1 MLQRDRKMFKL
12 IYKNYIKKFVVL
24 CFLSVLLAG
33 CSKSVKEETAQVVV
47 KKENKPPE
55 KEVQPEEKQKEKLS
69 EMYNWDNARIP
80 SDWYYPNFGEGQILQ
95 NQDYIFYP
103 EDGNKIA
110 RISKSDGSKEIIC
123 EFDFIEDKFIHYCL
137 SEDGMFVEYNSN
149 IYSCGFDGE
158 NMHKIIS
165 RKKLKKQ
172 ITSIKDDGWDRWYG
186 GAKTLYFYKDNLY
199 LVSYYYMWKLDLT
212 TKKITQMS
220 ETTFGGGCFCGGSL
234 YYIADGRSMVYRTD
248 INTGKRTRILGT
260 GERWSKENSKRFKTY
275 SGLTEVDGKVYY
287 VQIGKKTSVYMY
299 REGKKDKK
307 IYDFDKMPVIY
318 SIRSDSGKI
327 AIKYKYNTDKPYNII
342 IYDIKSSTA
351 SKIKN
356 IKDCV
361 GLVYFVDD
369 MIFYGNQP
377 LESTNEYLL
386 YKVY

>member
-1 MLQRDRKMFKL
+1 MFKL
-12 IYKNYIKKFVVL
+12 IGKNYIKKFVALLFLCVVL
-24 CFLSVLLAG
+24 TG
-33 CSKSVKEETAQVVV
+33 CSKSVKEETTQVVV
-47 KKENKPPE
+47 KEENKQPD
-55 KEVQPEEKQKEKLS
+55 KEVQPEEKQKKKLS
-69 EMYNWDNARIP
+69 EIYDWDNARIP
-80 SDWYYPNFGEGQILQ
+80 IDWYYPNFGEGQILQ

-103 EDGNKIA
+103 EDSNKIV

-158 NMHKIIS
+158 NIHKIIS
-165 RKKLKKQ
+165 RKKLKQQ
-172 ITSIKDDGWDRWYG
+172 ITAIKDDGWYG
-186 GAKTLYFYKDNLY
+186 GVKTLYFYKDNLY
-199 LVSYYYMWKLDLT
+199 MVSYFYMWKLDLT

-220 ETTFGGGCFCGGSL
+220 ETTFWDGCFCGDSL
-234 YYIADGRSMVYRTD
+234 YYIIGRTEIYKTD

-260 GERWSKENSKRFKTY
+260 GERWSKENSKRFKNY
-275 SGLTEVDGKVYY
+275 YGLTEVDGKVYY
-287 VQIGKKTSVYMY
+287 VQIGKRTSVYMY

-307 IYDFDKMPVIY
+307 IYDFEEIPVRY

-327 AIKYKYNTDKPYNII
+327 AIHYRYNTSGHDNVI

-356 IKDCV
+356 IKDLS
-361 GLVYFVDD
+361 LVYFVDD
-369 MIFYGNQP
+369 MIFYAGDMSKKN
-377 LESTNEYLL
+377 NKYLL

>member
-12 IYKNYIKKFVVL
+12 IGKNYIKRLITLLFI
-24 CFLSVLLAG
+24 SVLLIG
-33 CSKSVKEETAQVVV
+33 CSQSVKEKTSQVVV
-47 KKENKPPE
+47 KEENTQPD
-55 KEVQPEEKQKEKLS
+55 KEVQPEEKQKKKLS
-69 EMYNWDNARIP
+69 EMYDWDNARIP
-80 SDWYYPNFGEGQILQ
+80 IDWYYPNFGEGQILQ

-158 NMHKIIS
+158 NIRKIIS

-172 ITSIKDDGWDRWYG
+172 MTAIENNKFIGNI
-186 GAKTLYFYKDNLY
+186 ATLYFYKDNLY
-199 LVSYYYMWKLDLT
+199 MVSYYCMWKLDLT

-220 ETTFGGGCFCGGSL
+220 ETTFWDGCFCGDSL
-234 YYIADGRSMVYRTD
+234 YYIIGRTEIYKTD

-260 GERWSKENSKRFKTY
+260 GERWSKENSKRFKNY
-275 SGLTEVDGKVYY
+275 YGLTEVDGKVYY

-307 IYDFDKMPVIY
+307 IYDFEEIPVRY
-318 SIRSDSGKI
+318 NIRSDSGKI
-327 AIKYKYNTDKPYNII
+327 AIHYRYNTSGHDNVI

-356 IKDCV
+356 IKDLS
-361 GLVYFVDD
+361 LVYFVDD
-369 MIFYGNQP
+369 MIFYAGDMSKKN
-377 LESTNEYLL
+377 NKYLL

>member
-12 IYKNYIKKFVVL
+12 IGKNYIKRLITLLFI
-24 CFLSVLLAG
+24 SVLLIG
-33 CSKSVKEETAQVVV
+33 CSQSVKEKTSQVVV
-47 KKENKPPE
+47 KEENTQSD
-55 KEVQPEEKQKEKLS
+55 KEVQPEEKQKKKLS
-69 EMYNWDNARIP
+69 EMYDWDNARIP
-80 SDWYYPNFGEGQILQ
+80 IDWYYPSFGEGQILQ

-103 EDGNKIA
+103 EDGNKIVH
-110 RISKSDGSKEIIC
+110 ISKSDGSKEIIC

-158 NMHKIIS
+158 NIRKIIS

-172 ITSIKDDGWDRWYG
+172 MTAIENNKFIGNI
-186 GAKTLYFYKDNLY
+186 ATLYFYKDNLY
-199 LVSYYYMWKLDLT
+199 MVSYYCMWKLDLT

-220 ETTFGGGCFCGGSL
+220 ETTFWDGCFCGDSL
-234 YYIADGRSMVYRTD
+234 YYIIGRTEIYKTD

-260 GERWSKENSKRFKTY
+260 GERWSKENSKRFKNY
-275 SGLTEVDGKVYY
+275 YGLTEVDGKVYY
-287 VQIGKKTSVYMY
+287 VQIGKRTSVYMY

-307 IYDFDKMPVIY
+307 IYDFEEIPVRY
-318 SIRSDSGKI
+318 NIRSDSGKI
-327 AIKYKYNTDKPYNII
+327 AIHYRYNTSGHDNVI

-356 IKDCV
+356 IKDLS
-361 GLVYFVDD
+361 LVYFVDD
-369 MIFYGNQP
+369 MIFYAGDMSKKN
-377 LESTNEYLL
+377 NKYLL

>member
-1 MLQRDRKMFKL
+1 MFKL
-12 IYKNYIKKFVVL
+12 IGKNYIKKFVALLFLCVVL
-24 CFLSVLLAG
+24 TG
-33 CSKSVKEETAQVVV
+33 CSKSVKEETTQVVV
-47 KKENKPPE
+47 KEENKQPD
-55 KEVQPEEKQKEKLS
+55 KEVQPEEKQKKKLS
-69 EMYNWDNARIP
+69 EIYDWDNARIP
-80 SDWYYPNFGEGQILQ
+80 LDWYYPNFGEGQILQ

-158 NMHKIIS
+158 NIRKIIS
-165 RKKLKKQ
+165 RKKLKQQ
-172 ITSIKDDGWDRWYG
+172 ITAIKNNKFIGNI
-186 GAKTLYFYKDNLY
+186 ATLYFYKGNLY
-199 LVSYYYMWKLDLT
+199 MVSYYRVWKLDLT
-212 TKKITQMS
+212 TKKITKMLKN
-220 ETTFGGGCFCGGSL
+220 TFWGGCFCGNAL
-234 YYIADGRSMVYRTD
+234 YYMPRRSSIVYKTD

-260 GERWSKENSKRFKTY
+260 GERWSKKNSKRFKTY

-307 IYDFDKMPVIY
+307 IYDFEEIPVRY
-318 SIRSDSGKI
+318 SIHSDSGKI
-327 AIKYKYNTDKPYNII
+327 AIHYRYTTGGHDNVI

-356 IKDCV
+356 IKELS
-361 GLVYFVDD
+361 LVYFVDD
-369 MIFYGNQP
+369 MIFYAGDMSKKN
-377 LESTNEYLL
+377 NKYLL

>member
-1 MLQRDRKMFKL
+1 MFKL
-12 IYKNYIKKFVVL
+12 AGKNYIKKFIIL
-24 CFLSVLLAG
+24 CFLPVLLTG
-33 CSKSVKEETAQVVV
+33 CSQSVKGETAQVVV
-47 KKENKPPE
+47 KEENKPPE
-55 KEVQPEEKQKEKLS
+55 KEVQPEEKQKKKLS
-69 EMYNWDNARIP
+69 EIYDWDNARIP
-80 SDWYYPNFGEGQILQ
+80 IDWYYPNFGEGQILQ

-137 SEDGMFVEYNSN
+137 SEDGMFVEYNCN

-172 ITSIKDDGWDRWYG
+172 MTAIKNNKFIGNI
-186 GAKTLYFYKDNLY
+186 ATLYFYKGNLY
-199 LVSYYYMWKLDLT
+199 MVSYYRVWKLDLT
-212 TKKITQMS
+212 TKKITKMLKN
-220 ETTFGGGCFCGGSL
+220 TFWGGCFCGNAL
-234 YYIADGRSMVYRTD
+234 YYMPRRSSIVYKTD

-260 GERWSKENSKRFKTY
+260 GERWSKENSKRFKNY
-275 SGLTEVDGKVYY
+275 YGLTEVDGKVYY

-307 IYDFDKMPVIY
+307 IYDFEEIPVRY
-318 SIRSDSGKI
+318 SIHSDSGKI
-327 AIKYKYNTDKPYNII
+327 AIHYRYTTGGHDNVI

-356 IKDCV
+356 IKDLS
-361 GLVYFVDD
+361 LVYFVDD
-369 MIFYGNQP
+369 MIFYAGDMSKKN
-377 LESTNEYLL
+377 NKYLL

>member
-12 IYKNYIKKFVVL
+12 IGKNHIKRLITLLFM
-24 CFLSVLLAG
+24 SVLLIE
-33 CSKSVKEETAQVVV
+33 CSQPVKEQTSHIVVKEE
-47 KKENKPPE
+47 NKQPD
-55 KEVQPEEKQKEKLS
+55 KEVHPEEKQKKKLS
-69 EMYNWDNARIP
+69 EIYDWDNARIP
-80 SDWYYPNFGEGQILQ
+80 IDWYYPNFGEGQILQ

-158 NMHKIIS
+158 NIRKIIS

-172 ITSIKDDGWDRWYG
+172 MTAIKNNKFIGNI
-186 GAKTLYFYKDNLY
+186 ATLYFYKGNLY
-199 LVSYYYMWKLDLT
+199 MVSYYRVWKLDLT
-212 TKKITQMS
+212 TKKITKMLKN
-220 ETTFGGGCFCGGSL
+220 TFWGGCFCGNAL
-234 YYIADGRSMVYRTD
+234 YYMPRRSSIVYKTD

-260 GERWSKENSKRFKTY
+260 GERWSKENSKRFKNY
-275 SGLTEVDGKVYY
+275 YGLTEVDGKVYY

-307 IYDFDKMPVIY
+307 IYDFEEIPVRY

-327 AIKYKYNTDKPYNII
+327 AIHYRYTTGGHDNVI

-356 IKDCV
+356 IKDLS
-361 GLVYFVDD
+361 LVYFVDD
-369 MIFYGNQP
+369 MIFYAGDM
-377 LESTNEYLL
+377 SKKTNKYLL
-386 YKVY
+386 YRVY

>member
-1 MLQRDRKMFKL
+1 MFKL
-12 IYKNYIKKFVVL
+12 IGKNYIKKFVALLFLCVVL
-24 CFLSVLLAG
+24 TG
-33 CSKSVKEETAQVVV
+33 CSKSVKEETTQVVV
-47 KKENKPPE
+47 KEENEQPD
-55 KEVQPEEKQKEKLS
+55 KEVQPEEKQKKKLS
-69 EMYNWDNARIP
+69 EMYDWDNARIP
-80 SDWYYPNFGEGQILQ
+80 IDWYYPNFGEGQILQ

-158 NMHKIIS
+158 NIRKIIS

-172 ITSIKDDGWDRWYG
+172 MTAIKNNKFIGNI
-186 GAKTLYFYKDNLY
+186 ATLYFYKGNLY
-199 LVSYYYMWKLDLT
+199 MVSYYRVWKLDLT
-212 TKKITQMS
+212 TKKITKMLKN
-220 ETTFGGGCFCGGSL
+220 TFWGGCFCGNAL
-234 YYIADGRSMVYRTD
+234 YYMPRRSSIVYKTD

-260 GERWSKENSKRFKTY
+260 GERWSKENSKRFKNY
-275 SGLTEVDGKVYY
+275 YGLTEVDGKVYY

-307 IYDFDKMPVIY
+307 IYDFEEIPVRY

-327 AIKYKYNTDKPYNII
+327 AIHYRYTTGGHDNVI

-356 IKDCV
+356 IKDLS
-361 GLVYFVDD
+361 LVYFVDD
-369 MIFYGNQP
+369 MIFYAGDM
-377 LESTNEYLL
+377 SKKTNKYLL
-386 YKVY
+386 YRVY

>member
-12 IYKNYIKKFVVL
+12 IGKNYIKRLITLLFI
-24 CFLSVLLAG
+24 SVLLIG
-33 CSKSVKEETAQVVV
+33 CSQSVKEKTSQVVV
-47 KKENKPPE
+47 KEENTQPD
-55 KEVQPEEKQKEKLS
+55 KEVQPEEKQKKKLS
-69 EMYNWDNARIP
+69 EMYDWDNARIP
-80 SDWYYPNFGEGQILQ
+80 IDWYYPSFGEGQILQ

-103 EDGNKIA
+103 EDGNKIV

-158 NMHKIIS
+158 NIRKIIS

-172 ITSIKDDGWDRWYG
+172 MTAIENNKFIGNI
-186 GAKTLYFYKDNLY
+186 ATLYFYKDNLY
-199 LVSYYYMWKLDLT
+199 MVSYYCMWKLDLT

-220 ETTFGGGCFCGGSL
+220 ETTFWDGCFCGDSL
-234 YYIADGRSMVYRTD
+234 YYIIGRTEIYKTD

-260 GERWSKENSKRFKTY
+260 GERWSKENSKRFKNY
-275 SGLTEVDGKVYY
+275 YGLTEVDGKVYY
-287 VQIGKKTSVYMY
+287 VQIGKRTSVYMY

-307 IYDFDKMPVIY
+307 IYDFEEIPVRY

-327 AIKYKYNTDKPYNII
+327 AIHYRYNTSGHDNVI

-356 IKDCV
+356 IKDLS
-361 GLVYFVDD
+361 LVYFVDD
-369 MIFYGNQP
+369 MIFYAGDMSKKN
-377 LESTNEYLL
+377 NKYLL

>member
-12 IYKNYIKKFVVL
+12 IGKNYIKRLITLLFI
-24 CFLSVLLAG
+24 SVLLIG
-33 CSKSVKEETAQVVV
+33 CSQSVKEKTSQVVV
-47 KKENKPPE
+47 KEENTQPD
-55 KEVQPEEKQKEKLS
+55 KEVQPEEKQKKKLS
-69 EMYNWDNARIP
+69 EMYDWDNARIP
-80 SDWYYPNFGEGQILQ
+80 IDWYYPSFGEGQILQ

-103 EDGNKIA
+103 EDGNKIV

-158 NMHKIIS
+158 NIRKIIS

-172 ITSIKDDGWDRWYG
+172 MTAIENNKFIGNI
-186 GAKTLYFYKDNLY
+186 ATLYFYKDNLY
-199 LVSYYYMWKLDLT
+199 MVSYYCMWKLDLT

-220 ETTFGGGCFCGGSL
+220 ETTFWDGCFCGDSL
-234 YYIADGRSMVYRTD
+234 YYIIGRTEIYKTD

-260 GERWSKENSKRFKTY
+260 GERWSKENSKRFKNY
-275 SGLTEVDGKVYY
+275 YGLTEVDGKVYY

-307 IYDFDKMPVIY
+307 IYDFEEIPVRY
-318 SIRSDSGKI
+318 SICSDSGKI
-327 AIKYKYNTDKPYNII
+327 AIHYRYNTGGHDNVI

-356 IKDCV
+356 IKDLS
-361 GLVYFVDD
+361 LVYFVDD
-369 MIFYGNQP
+369 MIFYAGDMSKKN
-377 LESTNEYLL
+377 NKYLL

>member
-1 MLQRDRKMFKL
+1 MFKL
-12 IYKNYIKKFVVL
+12 IGKNYIKKFVALLFLCVVL
-24 CFLSVLLAG
+24 TG
-33 CSKSVKEETAQVVV
+33 CSKSVKEETTQVVV
-47 KKENKPPE
+47 KEENEQPD
-55 KEVQPEEKQKEKLS
+55 KEVQPEEKQKKKLS
-69 EMYNWDNARIP
+69 EMYDWNNARIP
-80 SDWYYPNFGEGQILQ
+80 LDWYYPNFGEGQILQ

-103 EDGNKIA
+103 EDGNKIV

-158 NMHKIIS
+158 NIRKIIS

-172 ITSIKDDGWDRWYG
+172 MTAIKNNKFIGNI
-186 GAKTLYFYKDNLY
+186 ATLYFYKGNLY
-199 LVSYYYMWKLDLT
+199 MVSYYRVWKLDLT
-212 TKKITQMS
+212 TKKITKMLKN
-220 ETTFGGGCFCGGSL
+220 TFWGGCFCGNAL
-234 YYIADGRSMVYRTD
+234 YYMPRRSSIVYKTD

-260 GERWSKENSKRFKTY
+260 GERWSKENSKRFKNY
-275 SGLTEVDGKVYY
+275 YGLTEVDGKVYY

-307 IYDFDKMPVIY
+307 IYDFEEIPVRY

-327 AIKYKYNTDKPYNII
+327 AIHYRYTTGGHDNVI

-356 IKDCV
+356 IKDLS
-361 GLVYFVDD
+361 LVYFVDD
-369 MIFYGNQP
+369 MIFYAGDM
-377 LESTNEYLL
+377 SKKTNKYLL
-386 YKVY
+386 YRVY

>member
-12 IYKNYIKKFVVL
+12 IYKNCIKKFAAL
-24 CFLSVLLAG
+24 LFMSVLLIG
-33 CSKSVKEETAQVVV
+33 CSQPVKEKTSQVVV
-47 KKENKPPE
+47 KEENMQLD

-69 EMYNWDNARIP
+69 EMYDWDNARIP
-80 SDWYYPNFGEGQILQ
+80 SNWYYPNFGEGQILQ

-103 EDGNKIA
+103 EDSNKIV

-158 NMHKIIS
+158 NIRKIIS

-172 ITSIKDDGWDRWYG
+172 MTAIENNKFIGNI
-186 GAKTLYFYKDNLY
+186 ATLYFYKDNLY
-199 LVSYYYMWKLDLT
+199 MVSYYCMWKLDLT

-220 ETTFGGGCFCGGSL
+220 ETTFWDGCFCGDSL
-234 YYIADGRSMVYRTD
+234 YYIIGRTEIYKTD

-260 GERWSKENSKRFKTY
+260 GERWSKENSKRFKNY
-275 SGLTEVDGKVYY
+275 YGLTEVDGKVYY

-307 IYDFDKMPVIY
+307 IYDFEEIPVRY
-318 SIRSDSGKI
+318 NIRSDSGKI
-327 AIKYKYNTDKPYNII
+327 AIHYRYNTSGHDNVI

-356 IKDCV
+356 IKDLS
-361 GLVYFVDD
+361 LVYFVDD
-369 MIFYGNQP
+369 MIFYAGDMSKKN
-377 LESTNEYLL
+377 NKYLL

>member
-1 MLQRDRKMFKL
+1 MFKL
-12 IYKNYIKKFVVL
+12 AGKNYIKKFIIL
-24 CFLSVLLAG
+24 CFLPVLLTG
-33 CSKSVKEETAQVVV
+33 CSQSVKGETAQVVV
-47 KKENKPPE
+47 KEENKPPE
-55 KEVQPEEKQKEKLS
+55 KEVQPEEKQKKKLS
-69 EMYNWDNARIP
+69 EIYDWDNARIP
-80 SDWYYPNFGEGQILQ
+80 IDWYYPNFGEGQILQ

-158 NMHKIIS
+158 NIRKIIS

-172 ITSIKDDGWDRWYG
+172 MTAIKNNKFIGNI
-186 GAKTLYFYKDNLY
+186 ATLYFYKGNLY
-199 LVSYYYMWKLDLT
+199 MVSYYRVWKLDLT
-212 TKKITQMS
+212 TKKITKMLKN
-220 ETTFGGGCFCGGSL
+220 TFWGGCFCGNAL
-234 YYIADGRSMVYRTD
+234 YYMPRRSSIVYKTD

-260 GERWSKENSKRFKTY
+260 GERWSKENSKRFKNY
-275 SGLTEVDGKVYY
+275 YGLTEVDGKVYY

-307 IYDFDKMPVIY
+307 IYDFEEIPVRY
-318 SIRSDSGKI
+318 SIHSDSGKI
-327 AIKYKYNTDKPYNII
+327 AIHYRYTTGGHDNVI

-356 IKDCV
+356 IKDLS
-361 GLVYFVDD
+361 LVYFVDD
-369 MIFYGNQP
+369 MIFYAGDMSKKN
-377 LESTNEYLL
+377 NKYLL

>member
-12 IYKNYIKKFVVL
+12 IGKNHIKRLITLLFM
-24 CFLSVLLAG
+24 SVLLIG
-33 CSKSVKEETAQVVV
+33 CSQPVKEQTSHIVVKEE
-47 KKENKPPE
+47 NKQPD
-55 KEVQPEEKQKEKLS
+55 KEVHPEEKQKKKLS
-69 EMYNWDNARIP
+69 EIYDWDNARIP
-80 SDWYYPNFGEGQILQ
+80 IDWYYPNFGEGQILQ

-158 NMHKIIS
+158 NIRKIIS

-172 ITSIKDDGWDRWYG
+172 MTAIKNNKFIGNI
-186 GAKTLYFYKDNLY
+186 ATLYFYKGNLY
-199 LVSYYYMWKLDLT
+199 MVSYYRVWKLDLT
-212 TKKITQMS
+212 TKKITKMLKN
-220 ETTFGGGCFCGGSL
+220 TFWGGCFCGNAL
-234 YYIADGRSMVYRTD
+234 YYMPRRSSIVYKTD

-260 GERWSKENSKRFKTY
+260 GERWSKENSKRFKNY
-275 SGLTEVDGKVYY
+275 YGLTEVDGKVYY

-307 IYDFDKMPVIY
+307 IYDFEEIPVRY

-327 AIKYKYNTDKPYNII
+327 AIHYRYTTGGHDNVI

-356 IKDCV
+356 IKDLS
-361 GLVYFVDD
+361 LVYFVDD
-369 MIFYGNQP
+369 MIFYAGDMSKKN
-377 LESTNEYLL
+377 NKYLL

>member
-12 IYKNYIKKFVVL
+12 IGKNYIKRLITLLFI
-24 CFLSVLLAG
+24 SVLLIG
-33 CSKSVKEETAQVVV
+33 CSQSVKEKTSQVVV
-47 KKENKPPE
+47 KEENTQPD
-55 KEVQPEEKQKEKLS
+55 KEVQPEEKQKKKLS
-69 EMYNWDNARIP
+69 EMYDWDNARIP
-80 SDWYYPNFGEGQILQ
+80 IDWYYPSFGEGQILQ

-103 EDGNKIA
+103 EDGNKIV

-158 NMHKIIS
+158 NIRKIIS

-172 ITSIKDDGWDRWYG
+172 MTAIENNKFIGNI
-186 GAKTLYFYKDNLY
+186 ATLYFYKDNLY
-199 LVSYYYMWKLDLT
+199 MVSYYCMWKLDLT

-220 ETTFGGGCFCGGSL
+220 ETTFWDGCFCGDSL
-234 YYIADGRSMVYRTD
+234 YYIIGRTEIYKTD

-260 GERWSKENSKRFKTY
+260 GERWSKENSKRFKNY
-275 SGLTEVDGKVYY
+275 YGLTEVDGKVYY
-287 VQIGKKTSVYMY
+287 VQIGKRTSVYMY

-307 IYDFDKMPVIY
+307 IYDFEEIPVRY

-327 AIKYKYNTDKPYNII
+327 AIHYRYTTGGHDNVI

-356 IKDCV
+356 IKDLS
-361 GLVYFVDD
+361 LVYFVDD
-369 MIFYGNQP
+369 MIFYAGDMSKKN
-377 LESTNEYLL
+377 NKYLL

>member
-12 IYKNYIKKFVVL
+12 IGKNYIKRLITLLFI
-24 CFLSVLLAG
+24 SVLLIG
-33 CSKSVKEETAQVVV
+33 CSQSVKEKTSQVVV
-47 KKENKPPE
+47 KEENTQPD
-55 KEVQPEEKQKEKLS
+55 KEVQPEEKQKKKLS
-69 EMYNWDNARIP
+69 EMYDWDNARIP
-80 SDWYYPNFGEGQILQ
+80 IDWYYPSFGEGQILQ

-103 EDGNKIA
+103 EDSNKIV

-158 NMHKIIS
+158 NIRKIIS

-172 ITSIKDDGWDRWYG
+172 MTAIKNNKFIGNI
-186 GAKTLYFYKDNLY
+186 ATLYFYKGNLY
-199 LVSYYYMWKLDLT
+199 MVSYYRVWKLDLT
-212 TKKITQMS
+212 TKKITKMLKN
-220 ETTFGGGCFCGGSL
+220 TFWGGCFCGNAL
-234 YYIADGRSMVYRTD
+234 YYMPRRSSIVYKTD

-260 GERWSKENSKRFKTY
+260 GERWSKENSKRFKNY
-275 SGLTEVDGKVYY
+275 YGLTEVDGKVYY

-307 IYDFDKMPVIY
+307 IYDFEEIPVRY
-318 SIRSDSGKI
+318 NIRSDSGKI
-327 AIKYKYNTDKPYNII
+327 AIHYRYNTSGHDNVI

-356 IKDCV
+356 IKDLS
-361 GLVYFVDD
+361 LVYFVDD
-369 MIFYGNQP
+369 MIFYAGDMSKKN
-377 LESTNEYLL
+377 NKYLL

>member
-1 MLQRDRKMFKL
+1 MFKL
-12 IYKNYIKKFVVL
+12 IGKNYIKKFVALLFLCVVL
-24 CFLSVLLAG
+24 TG
-33 CSKSVKEETAQVVV
+33 CSKSVKEETTQVVV
-47 KKENKPPE
+47 KEENKQPD
-55 KEVQPEEKQKEKLS
+55 KEVQPEEKQKKKLS
-69 EMYNWDNARIP
+69 EIYDWDNARIP
-80 SDWYYPNFGEGQILQ
+80 IDWYYPNFGKGQILQ

-158 NMHKIIS
+158 NIRKIIS

-172 ITSIKDDGWDRWYG
+172 MTAIKNNKFIGNI
-186 GAKTLYFYKDNLY
+186 ATLYFYKGNLY
-199 LVSYYYMWKLDLT
+199 MVSYYRVWKLDLT
-212 TKKITQMS
+212 TKKITKMLKN
-220 ETTFGGGCFCGGSL
+220 TFWGGCFCGNAL
-234 YYIADGRSMVYRTD
+234 YYMPRRSSIVYKTD

-260 GERWSKENSKRFKTY
+260 GERWSKENSKRFKNY
-275 SGLTEVDGKVYY
+275 YGLTEVDGKVYY

-307 IYDFDKMPVIY
+307 IYDFEEIPVRY
-318 SIRSDSGKI
+318 SIHSDSGKI
-327 AIKYKYNTDKPYNII
+327 AIHYRYTTGGHDNVI

-356 IKDCV
+356 IKDLS
-361 GLVYFVDD
+361 LVYFVDD
-369 MIFYGNQP
+369 MIFYAGDMSKKN
-377 LESTNEYLL
+377 NKYLL

>member
-12 IYKNYIKKFVVL
+12 IGKNYIKRLITLLFI
-24 CFLSVLLAG
+24 SVLLIG
-33 CSKSVKEETAQVVV
+33 CSQSVKEKTSQVVV
-47 KKENKPPE
+47 KEENTQPD
-55 KEVQPEEKQKEKLS
+55 KEVQPEEKQKKKLS
-69 EMYNWDNARIP
+69 EMYDWDNARIP
-80 SDWYYPNFGEGQILQ
+80 IDWYYPSFGEGQILQ

-103 EDGNKIA
+103 EDGNKIV

-158 NMHKIIS
+158 NIRKIIS

-172 ITSIKDDGWDRWYG
+172 MTAIENNKFIGNI
-186 GAKTLYFYKDNLY
+186 ATLYFYKDNLY
-199 LVSYYYMWKLDLT
+199 MVSYYCMWKLDLT

-220 ETTFGGGCFCGGSL
+220 ETTFWDGCFCGDSL
-234 YYIADGRSMVYRTD
+234 YYIIGRTEIYKTD

-260 GERWSKENSKRFKTY
+260 GERWSKENSKRFKNY
-275 SGLTEVDGKVYY
+275 YGLTEVDGKVYY

-307 IYDFDKMPVIY
+307 IYDFDEMPVIY
-318 SIRSDSGKI
+318 SIYSDSGKI
-327 AIKYKYNTDKPYNII
+327 AIEYKYNTDKPYNII
-342 IYDIKSSTA
+342 IYDIKSSTT

-356 IKDCV
+356 IKDFS

-369 MIFYGNQP
+369 IIFYTNRV

>member
-12 IYKNYIKKFVVL
+12 IGKNYIKRLITLLFI
-24 CFLSVLLAG
+24 SVLLIG
-33 CSKSVKEETAQVVV
+33 CSQSVKEKTSQVVV
-47 KKENKPPE
+47 KEENTQSD
-55 KEVQPEEKQKEKLS
+55 KEVQPEEKQKKKLS
-69 EMYNWDNARIP
+69 EMYDWDNARIP
-80 SDWYYPNFGEGQILQ
+80 IDWYYPNFGEGQILQ

-103 EDGNKIA
+103 EDGNKIV

-158 NMHKIIS
+158 NIRKIIS

-172 ITSIKDDGWDRWYG
+172 MTAIENNKFIGNI
-186 GAKTLYFYKDNLY
+186 ATLYFYKDNLY
-199 LVSYYYMWKLDLT
+199 MVSYYCMWKLDLT

-220 ETTFGGGCFCGGSL
+220 ETTFWDGCFCGDSL
-234 YYIADGRSMVYRTD
+234 YYIIGRTEIYKTD

-260 GERWSKENSKRFKTY
+260 GERWSKENSKRFKNY
-275 SGLTEVDGKVYY
+275 YGLTEVDGKVYY

-307 IYDFDKMPVIY
+307 IYDFEEIPVRY
-318 SIRSDSGKI
+318 NIRSDSGKI
-327 AIKYKYNTDKPYNII
+327 AIHYRYNTSGHDNVI

-356 IKDCV
+356 IKDLS
-361 GLVYFVDD
+361 LVYFVDD
-369 MIFYGNQP
+369 MIFYAGDMSKKN
-377 LESTNEYLL
+377 NKYLL

>member
-1 MLQRDRKMFKL
+1 MLKRDRKMFKL
-12 IYKNYIKKFVVL
+12 IGKNHIKRLITLLFM
-24 CFLSVLLAG
+24 SVLLIG
-33 CSKSVKEETAQVVV
+33 CSQSVKEQTSHIVV
-47 KKENKPPE
+47 KEENKQPD
-55 KEVQPEEKQKEKLS
+55 KEVHPEEKQKKKLS
-69 EMYNWDNARIP
+69 EIYDWDNARIP
-80 SDWYYPNFGEGQILQ
+80 IDWYYPNFGEGQILQ

-158 NMHKIIS
+158 NIRKIIS

-172 ITSIKDDGWDRWYG
+172 MTAIKNNKFIGNI
-186 GAKTLYFYKDNLY
+186 ATLYFYKGNLY
-199 LVSYYYMWKLDLT
+199 MVSYYRVWKLDLT
-212 TKKITQMS
+212 TKKITKMLKN
-220 ETTFGGGCFCGGSL
+220 TFWGGCFCGNAL
-234 YYIADGRSMVYRTD
+234 YYMPRRSSIVYKTD
-248 INTGKRTRILGT
+248 INTGKRTRVLGT
-260 GERWSKENSKRFKTY
+260 GERWSKENSKRFKNY
-275 SGLTEVDGKVYY
+275 YGLTEVDGKVYY

-307 IYDFDKMPVIY
+307 IYDFEEIPVRY
-318 SIRSDSGKI
+318 SIHSDSGKI
-327 AIKYKYNTDKPYNII
+327 AIHYRYTTGGHDNVI

-356 IKDCV
+356 IKDLS
-361 GLVYFVDD
+361 LVYFVDD
-369 MIFYGNQP
+369 MIFYAGDMSKKN
-377 LESTNEYLL
+377 NKYLL

>member
-1 MLQRDRKMFKL
+1 MFKL
-12 IYKNYIKKFVVL
+12 IGKNYIKKFVALLFLCVVL
-24 CFLSVLLAG
+24 TG
-33 CSKSVKEETAQVVV
+33 CSKSVKEETTQVVV
-47 KKENKPPE
+47 KEENEQPD
-55 KEVQPEEKQKEKLS
+55 KEVQPEEKQKKKLS
-69 EMYNWDNARIP
+69 EMYDWNNARIP
-80 SDWYYPNFGEGQILQ
+80 LDWYYPNFGEGQILQ

-103 EDGNKIA
+103 EDGNKIV

-158 NMHKIIS
+158 NIRKIIS

-172 ITSIKDDGWDRWYG
+172 MTAIKNNKFIGNI
-186 GAKTLYFYKDNLY
+186 ATLYFYKGNLY
-199 LVSYYYMWKLDLT
+199 MVSYYRVWKLDLT
-212 TKKITQMS
+212 TKKITKMLKN
-220 ETTFGGGCFCGGSL
+220 TFWGGCFCGNAL
-234 YYIADGRSMVYRTD
+234 YYMPRRSSIVYKTD

-260 GERWSKENSKRFKTY
+260 GERWSKENSKRFKNY
-275 SGLTEVDGKVYY
+275 YGLTEVDGKVYY

-307 IYDFDKMPVIY
+307 IYDFEEIPVRY

-327 AIKYKYNTDKPYNII
+327 AIHYRYNTSGHDNVI

-356 IKDCV
+356 IKDLS
-361 GLVYFVDD
+361 LVYFVDD
-369 MIFYGNQP
+369 MIFYAGDMSKKN
-377 LESTNEYLL
+377 NKYLL

>member
-1 MLQRDRKMFKL
+1 MFKL
-12 IYKNYIKKFVVL
+12 IGKNYIKKFVALLFLCVVL
-24 CFLSVLLAG
+24 TG
-33 CSKSVKEETAQVVV
+33 CSKSVKEETTQVVV
-47 KKENKPPE
+47 KEENKQPD
-55 KEVQPEEKQKEKLS
+55 KEVQPEEKQKKKLS
-69 EMYNWDNARIP
+69 EIYDWDNARIP
-80 SDWYYPNFGEGQILQ
+80 IDWYYPNFGEGQILQ

-158 NMHKIIS
+158 NIRKIIS

-172 ITSIKDDGWDRWYG
+172 MTAIENNKFIGNI
-186 GAKTLYFYKDNLY
+186 ATLYFYKDNLY
-199 LVSYYYMWKLDLT
+199 MVSYYCMWKLDLT

-220 ETTFGGGCFCGGSL
+220 ETTFWDGCFCGDSL
-234 YYIADGRSMVYRTD
+234 YYIIGRTEIYKTD

-260 GERWSKENSKRFKTY
+260 GERWSKENSKRFKNY
-275 SGLTEVDGKVYY
+275 YGLTEVDGKVYY

-307 IYDFDKMPVIY
+307 IYDFEEIPVRY
-318 SIRSDSGKI
+318 NIRSDSGKI
-327 AIKYKYNTDKPYNII
+327 AIHYRYNTSGHDNVI

-356 IKDCV
+356 IKDLS
-361 GLVYFVDD
+361 LVYFVDD
-369 MIFYGNQP
+369 MIFYAGDMSKKN
-377 LESTNEYLL
+377 NKYLL

>member
-1 MLQRDRKMFKL
+1 MFKL
-12 IYKNYIKKFVVL
+12 AGKNYIKKFIIL
-24 CFLSVLLAG
+24 CFLPVLLTG
-33 CSKSVKEETAQVVV
+33 CSQSVKGETAQVVV
-47 KKENKPPE
+47 KEENKPPE
-55 KEVQPEEKQKEKLS
+55 KEVQPEEKQKKKLS
-69 EMYNWDNARIP
+69 EIYDWDNARIP
-80 SDWYYPNFGEGQILQ
+80 IDWYYPNFGEGQILQ

-103 EDGNKIA
+103 EDSNKIA

-137 SEDGMFVEYNSN
+137 SEDGMFVEYNCN

-172 ITSIKDDGWDRWYG
+172 MTAIKNNKFIGNI
-186 GAKTLYFYKDNLY
+186 ATLYFYKGNLY
-199 LVSYYYMWKLDLT
+199 MVSYYRVWKLDLT
-212 TKKITQMS
+212 TKKITKMLKN
-220 ETTFGGGCFCGGSL
+220 TFWGGCFCGNAL
-234 YYIADGRSMVYRTD
+234 YYMPRRSSIVYKTD

-260 GERWSKENSKRFKTY
+260 GERWSKENSKRFKNY
-275 SGLTEVDGKVYY
+275 YGLTEVDGKVYY

-307 IYDFDKMPVIY
+307 IYDFEEIPVRY

-327 AIKYKYNTDKPYNII
+327 AIHYRYNTSGHDNVI

-356 IKDCV
+356 IKDLS
-361 GLVYFVDD
+361 LVYFVDD
-369 MIFYGNQP
+369 MIFYAGDMSKKN
-377 LESTNEYLL
+377 NKYLL

>member
-1 MLQRDRKMFKL
+1 MFKL
-12 IYKNYIKKFVVL
+12 IGKNYIKKFVALLFLCVVL
-24 CFLSVLLAG
+24 TG
-33 CSKSVKEETAQVVV
+33 CSKSVKEETTQVVV
-47 KKENKPPE
+47 KEENKQPD
-55 KEVQPEEKQKEKLS
+55 KEVQPEEKQKKKLS
-69 EMYNWDNARIP
+69 EIYDWDNARIP
-80 SDWYYPNFGEGQILQ
+80 IDWYYPNFGEGQILQ

-103 EDGNKIA
+103 EDSNKIV

-158 NMHKIIS
+158 NIRKIIS

-172 ITSIKDDGWDRWYG
+172 MTAIKNNKFIGNI
-186 GAKTLYFYKDNLY
+186 ATLYFYKGNLY
-199 LVSYYYMWKLDLT
+199 MVSYYRVWKLDLT
-212 TKKITQMS
+212 TKKITKMLKN
-220 ETTFGGGCFCGGSL
+220 TFWGGCFCGNAL
-234 YYIADGRSMVYRTD
+234 YYMPRRSSIVYKTD

-260 GERWSKENSKRFKTY
+260 GERWSKENSKRFKNY
-275 SGLTEVDGKVYY
+275 YGLTEVDGKVYY

-307 IYDFDKMPVIY
+307 IYDFEEIPVRY
-318 SIRSDSGKI
+318 SIHSDSGKI
-327 AIKYKYNTDKPYNII
+327 AIHYRYTTGGHDNVI

-356 IKDCV
+356 IKDLS
-361 GLVYFVDD
+361 LVYFVDD
-369 MIFYGNQP
+369 MIFYAGDMSKKN
-377 LESTNEYLL
+377 NKYLL

>member
-12 IYKNYIKKFVVL
+12 IYKNFIKKFVAL
-24 CFLSVLLAG
+24 LFMFVLLIG
-33 CSKSVKEETAQVVV
+33 CSQSVKEETSQVVV
-47 KKENKPPE
+47 KEENTQPD
-55 KEVQPEEKQKEKLS
+55 KEVHPEEKQKKKLS
-69 EMYNWDNARIP
+69 EMYDWDNARIP
-80 SDWYYPNFGEGQILQ
+80 IDWYYPNFGEGQILQ

-123 EFDFIEDKFIHYCL
+123 EFDFIEDKFMHYCL

-158 NMHKIIS
+158 NIHKIIS

-172 ITSIKDDGWDRWYG
+172 MTAIENNKFIGNID
-186 GAKTLYFYKDNLY
+186 TLYFYKDNLY
-199 LVSYYYMWKLDLT
+199 MVSHYYMWKLDLT

-220 ETTFGGGCFCGGSL
+220 ETTFWNGCFCGDSL
-234 YYIADGRSMVYRTD
+234 YYIAGRTEVYKTD

-260 GERWSKENSKRFKTY
+260 GERWSKENSKRFKNY
-275 SGLTEVDGKVYY
+275 YGLTEVYGKVYY

-299 REGKKDKK
+299 RKGKKDKK
-307 IYDFDKMPVIY
+307 IYDFDKLPIIY
-318 SIRSDSGKI
+318 SIHSDSGKI
-327 AIKYKYNTDKPYNII
+327 AIHYRYNTGGHDNVI

-351 SKIKN
+351 SKIKK
-356 IKDCV
+356 IKDFTS
-361 GLVYFVDD
+361 LVYFVDD
-369 MIFYGNQP
+369 MIFYAGDMSKKN
-377 LESTNEYLL
+377 NKYLL

>member
-1 MLQRDRKMFKL
+1 MLQRDREMFKL
-12 IYKNYIKKFVVL
+12 IYKNYIKKFVAL

-47 KKENKPPE
+47 KEENKPPE
-55 KEVQPEEKQKEKLS
+55 EEVQPEEKQKEKLS
-69 EMYNWDNARIP
+69 EMYDWDNARIP
-80 SDWYYPNFGEGQILQ
+80 IDWYYPNFGEGQILQ

-158 NMHKIIS
+158 NIRKIIS

-172 ITSIKDDGWDRWYG
+172 MTAIKNNKFIGNI
-186 GAKTLYFYKDNLY
+186 ATLYFYKGNLY
-199 LVSYYYMWKLDLT
+199 MVSYYRVWKLDLT
-212 TKKITQMS
+212 TKKITKMLKN
-220 ETTFGGGCFCGGSL
+220 TFWGGCFCGNAL
-234 YYIADGRSMVYRTD
+234 YYMPRRSSIVYKTD

-260 GERWSKENSKRFKTY
+260 GERWSKENSKRFKNY
-275 SGLTEVDGKVYY
+275 YGLTEVDGKVYY

-307 IYDFDKMPVIY
+307 IYDFEEIPVRY
-318 SIRSDSGKI
+318 NIRSDSGKI
-327 AIKYKYNTDKPYNII
+327 AIHYRYNTSGHDNVI

-356 IKDCV
+356 IKDLS
-361 GLVYFVDD
+361 LVYFVDD
-369 MIFYGNQP
+369 MIFYAGDM
-377 LESTNEYLL
+377 SKKTNKYLL
-386 YKVY
+386 YRVY

>member
-12 IYKNYIKKFVVL
+12 IYKNCIKKFAAL
-24 CFLSVLLAG
+24 LFMSVLLIG
-33 CSKSVKEETAQVVV
+33 CSQPVKEKTSQVVV
-47 KKENKPPE
+47 KEENMQLD

-69 EMYNWDNARIP
+69 EMYDWDNARIP
-80 SDWYYPNFGEGQILQ
+80 SNWYYPNFGEGQILQ

-103 EDGNKIA
+103 EDSNKIV

-158 NMHKIIS
+158 NIRKIIS
-165 RKKLKKQ
+165 RKKLKQQ
-172 ITSIKDDGWDRWYG
+172 ITAIKDDGWYG
-186 GAKTLYFYKDNLY
+186 GVKTLYFYKDNLY
-199 LVSYYYMWKLDLT
+199 MVSYFYMWKLDLT
-212 TKKITQMS
+212 TKKIIQMS
-220 ETTFGGGCFCGGSL
+220 EDTTLGGCFCGNAL
-234 YYIADGRSMVYRTD
+234 YYIDIGKSMVYKTD
-248 INTGKRTRILGT
+248 IDTGKRTRILGT
-260 GERWSKENSKRFKTY
+260 GERWSKKNSKRFKTY
-275 SGLTEVDGKVYY
+275 SGLTEADGKVYY
-287 VQIGKKTSVYMY
+287 VKIGKKTSVYMY

-307 IYDFDKMPVIY
+307 IYDFDEMPVIY
-318 SIRSDSGKI
+318 SIYSDSGKI
-327 AIKYKYNTDKPYNII
+327 AIEYKYNTDKPYNII
-342 IYDIKSSTA
+342 IYDIKSSTT

-356 IKDCV
+356 IKDFS

-369 MIFYGNQP
+369 IIFYTNRV

>member
-1 MLQRDRKMFKL
+1 MLKRDRKMFKL
-12 IYKNYIKKFVVL
+12 IGKNYIKRLITLLFI
-24 CFLSVLLAG
+24 SVLLIG
-33 CSKSVKEETAQVVV
+33 CSQSVKEKTSQVVV
-47 KKENKPPE
+47 KEENTQPD
-55 KEVQPEEKQKEKLS
+55 KEVQPEEKQKKKLS
-69 EMYNWDNARIP
+69 EMYDWDNARIP
-80 SDWYYPNFGEGQILQ
+80 IDWYYPSFGEGQILQ

-103 EDGNKIA
+103 EDGNKIV

-158 NMHKIIS
+158 NIRKIIS

-172 ITSIKDDGWDRWYG
+172 MTAIKNNKFIGNI
-186 GAKTLYFYKDNLY
+186 ATLYFYKGNLY
-199 LVSYYYMWKLDLT
+199 MVSYYRVWKLDLT
-212 TKKITQMS
+212 TKKITKMLKN
-220 ETTFGGGCFCGGSL
+220 TFWGGCFCGNAL
-234 YYIADGRSMVYRTD
+234 YYMPRRSSIVYKTD

-260 GERWSKENSKRFKTY
+260 GERWSKENSKRFKNY
-275 SGLTEVDGKVYY
+275 YGLTEVDGKVYY

-307 IYDFDKMPVIY
+307 IYDFEEIPVRY
-318 SIRSDSGKI
+318 SIHSDSGKI
-327 AIKYKYNTDKPYNII
+327 AIHYRYTTGGHDNVI

-356 IKDCV
+356 IKDLS
-361 GLVYFVDD
+361 LVYFVDD
-369 MIFYGNQP
+369 MIFYAGDMSKKN
-377 LESTNEYLL
+377 NKYLL

>member
-1 MLQRDRKMFKL
+1 MFKL
-12 IYKNYIKKFVVL
+12 IYRNYIKKFVALLFL
-24 CFLSVLLAG
+24 CVVLAG
-33 CSKSVKEETAQVVV
+33 CSNSVKEETNQVVV
-47 KKENKPPE
+47 KEENTQSD

-69 EMYNWDNARIP
+69 EMYDWDNARIP
-80 SDWYYPNFGEGQILQ
+80 IDWYYPNFGEGQILQ

-103 EDGNKIA
+103 EDGNKIV

-158 NMHKIIS
+158 NIRKIIS

-172 ITSIKDDGWDRWYG
+172 MTAIENNKFIGNI
-186 GAKTLYFYKDNLY
+186 ATLYFYKDNLY
-199 LVSYYYMWKLDLT
+199 MVSYYCMWKLDLT

-220 ETTFGGGCFCGGSL
+220 ETTFWDGCFCGDSL
-234 YYIADGRSMVYRTD
+234 YYIIGRTEIYKTD

-260 GERWSKENSKRFKTY
+260 GERWSKENSKRFKNY
-275 SGLTEVDGKVYY
+275 YGLTEVDGKVYY

-307 IYDFDKMPVIY
+307 IYDFEEIPVRY
-318 SIRSDSGKI
+318 NIRSDSGKI
-327 AIKYKYNTDKPYNII
+327 AIHYRYNTSGHDNVI

-356 IKDCV
+356 IKDLS
-361 GLVYFVDD
+361 LVYFVDD
-369 MIFYGNQP
+369 MIFYAGDMSKKN
-377 LESTNEYLL
+377 NKYLL

>member
-12 IYKNYIKKFVVL
+12 IGKNYIKRLITLLFI
-24 CFLSVLLAG
+24 SVLLIG
-33 CSKSVKEETAQVVV
+33 CSQSVKEKTSQVVV
-47 KKENKPPE
+47 KEENTQSD
-55 KEVQPEEKQKEKLS
+55 KEVQPEEKQKKKLS
-69 EMYNWDNARIP
+69 EMYDWDNARIP
-80 SDWYYPNFGEGQILQ
+80 IDWYYPSFGEGQILQ

-103 EDGNKIA
+103 EDGNKIVH
-110 RISKSDGSKEIIC
+110 ISKSDGSKEIIC

-158 NMHKIIS
+158 NIRKIIS

-172 ITSIKDDGWDRWYG
+172 MTAIENNKFIGNI
-186 GAKTLYFYKDNLY
+186 ATLYFYKGNLY
-199 LVSYYYMWKLDLT
+199 MVSYYCMWKLDLT

-220 ETTFGGGCFCGGSL
+220 ETTFWDGCFCGDSL
-234 YYIADGRSMVYRTD
+234 YYIIGRTEIYKTD

-260 GERWSKENSKRFKTY
+260 GERWSKENSKRFKNY
-275 SGLTEVDGKVYY
+275 YGLTEVDGKVYY

-299 REGKKDKK
+299 HEGKKDKK
-307 IYDFDKMPVIY
+307 IYDFEEIPVRY

-327 AIKYKYNTDKPYNII
+327 AIHYRYTTGGHDNVI

-356 IKDCV
+356 IKDLS
-361 GLVYFVDD
+361 LVYFVDD
-369 MIFYGNQP
+369 MIFYAGDMSKKN
-377 LESTNEYLL
+377 NKYLL

>member
-12 IYKNYIKKFVVL
+12 IGKNHIKRLITLLFM
-24 CFLSVLLAG
+24 SVLLIG
-33 CSKSVKEETAQVVV
+33 CSQPVKEQTSHIVVKEE
-47 KKENKPPE
+47 NKQPD
-55 KEVQPEEKQKEKLS
+55 KEVHPEEKQKKKLS
-69 EMYNWDNARIP
+69 EIYDWDNARIP
-80 SDWYYPNFGEGQILQ
+80 IDWYYPNFGEGQILQ

-158 NMHKIIS
+158 NIRKIIS

-172 ITSIKDDGWDRWYG
+172 MTAIENNKFIGNI
-186 GAKTLYFYKDNLY
+186 ATLYFYKDNLY
-199 LVSYYYMWKLDLT
+199 MVSYYCMWKLDLT

-220 ETTFGGGCFCGGSL
+220 ETTFWDGCFCGDSL
-234 YYIADGRSMVYRTD
+234 YYIIGRTEIYKID

-260 GERWSKENSKRFKTY
+260 GERWSKENSKRFKNY
-275 SGLTEVDGKVYY
+275 YGLTEVDGKVYY

-307 IYDFDKMPVIY
+307 IYDFEEIPVRY

-327 AIKYKYNTDKPYNII
+327 AIHYRYNTSGHDNVI

-356 IKDCV
+356 IKDLS
-361 GLVYFVDD
+361 LVYFVDD
-369 MIFYGNQP
+369 MIFYAGDMSKKN
-377 LESTNEYLL
+377 NKYLL